1 METILLTILPRLG
14 LSVVGSF
21 NNFFKILQFS
31 QSVLERLA
39 SVCHLHCTVSRLR
52 WRKERIHLKPGLAL
66 SERPVKYS
74 LTWPLFN
81 ITNQIIILQKM
92 MWWKASTLKKRIFL
106 FLFFLVTVLTIY
118 WLLWH
123 WVLILWSTPV
133 FFLQSSCVPYFLPFI
148 QWLARNWHW
157 FDRKKQIGINKRE
170 AGISLYCLSL
180 PVEDWEYHKC

>member
-21 NNFFKILQFS
+21 NNFLKILQFS

-106 FLFFLVTVLTIY
+106 FLFFSGDCVDYLLTTLALGSNLLVNAGVLFTI
-118 WLLWH
+118 
-123 WVLILWSTPV
+123 VLCSRLFT
-133 FFLQSSCVPYFLPFI
+133 LHTMTRRE
-148 QWLARNWHW
+148 LA
-157 FDRKKQIGINKRE
+157 
-170 AGISLYCLSL
+170 
-180 PVEDWEYHKC
+180 VV